1 MHWLSLSPSLFL
13 YYSVSLSLHGFLHHL
28 CGLVCLSISM
38 STDLL
43 YLLSQLTPLSLSLP
57 FFPALFFPF
66 SVSLH
71 LYSVLLSL
79 SLSLFLSLY
88 PSAYS
93 ATCLSFSNSPFIY
106 LSSVWLSVSMSVSPF
121 SSTGIKNPVIHQ
133 DWPLFTS
140 FSSVTWDLLASSPVG
155 ELSIVFCTFS
165 IQCYGL

>member
-1 MHWLSLSPSLFL
+1 MMLKKLQYIGSRIYSLNTLYPKKERDRGAGWEIGRKKKQRKTEIRKHNSLKHFPVLSLALALSLSLSLFL

-43 YLLSQLTPLSLSLP
+43 YSLSLLTPLSVSLP

-88 PSAYS
+88 PSACLLYH
-93 ATCLSFSNSPFIY
+93 LSF
-106 LSSVWLSVSMSVSPF
+106 
-121 SSTGIKNPVIHQ
+121 
-133 DWPLFTS
+133 LF
-140 FSSVTWDLLASSPVG
+140 
-155 ELSIVFCTFS
+155 
-165 IQCYGL
+165 